1 MYNHYIM
8 QKADTRVS
16 VDAEDSGSVL
26 GFPAIQLSMVGGT
39 PGDQPQPAKGI
50 FSTSSDK
57 ARQLLACSSAYLT
70 LS

>member
-1 MYNHYIM
+1 M

-16 VDAEDSGSVL
+16 VDAEDSWSVL

-39 PGDQPQPAKGI
+39 PGQPAKGI